1 MGMDVY
7 GRRNKEAYFRANVW
21 SWRPIVD
28 LMVEV
33 GWKVPHSWQFND
45 GAGLTSEKQCHAL
58 ADLLQKYLDENPD
71 SNHFEHDTDWEMKL
85 NAKGTFGK
93 GEGFTRNPYST
104 NREHVQEWI
113 KFLRVCGGFRIC

>member
-7 GRRNKEAYFRANVW
+7 GRRNKEAYSRANVW

-28 LMVEV
+28 LMIQV
-33 GWKVPHSWQFND
+33 GWDVPGAWSFND
-45 GAGLTSEKQCHAL
+45 GAGLTSEKKCHAL

-71 SNHFEHDTDWEMKL
+71 ANRFEHSTDWEMKV
-85 NAKGTFGK
+85 NDAGVFGK
-93 GEGFTRNPYST
+93 GEGFTGNPYWT
-104 NREHVQEWI
+104 DRDHVQEWI